1 MYGLQGKRHIFEII
15 CDIKKNITIER
26 LCDSIRKAS
35 QLNKEKWY
43 VDANEMRDQ
52 SAFGTQ

>member
-1 MYGLQGKRHIFEII
+1 MGCKAKDTFSRPI